1 MRITTALAPE
11 PTATFDDLV
20 TAIAR
25 AADAGFSRVW
35 LPQMP
40 PVAGVASWDALTTLA
55 VVGTQVPGV
64 ELGTGVVIAYP
75 QHPLALARQ
84 ALTVSAAVGGRLTLG
99 VGVGHAQFIEAMGYD
114 YDRPVAY
121 LREYLQILI
130 PALAGHPVEH
140 HGAQLTA
147 VGQVDAAGA
156 PAPPIVLAALG
167 PRMLD
172 LAGELADGTVTS
184 WAGPRALEEH
194 IIPRISAAAA
204 RADRSSPAVIA
215 GLPVLVTSDV
225 DSARELVAATFAI
238 ADGAPAYRAVL
249 DREGVASVADVCL
262 IGDEDAVAGHLK
274 RFADIGVTEFV
285 GSAMGDPATI
295 ERTTKLLTTLAA

>member
-1 MRITTALAPE
+1 MRITTAIAPD
-11 PTATFDDLV
+11 PTGTFDDLV
-20 TAIAR
+20 TAITN
-25 AADAGFSRVW
+25 AADAGFTRVW

-55 VVGTQVPGV
+55 VVGARVPDV

-99 VGVGHAQFIEAMGYD
+99 IGVGHAQFIEAMGYD
-114 YDRPVAY
+114 YDKPAAY

-130 PALAGHPVEH
+130 PALAGQTVEH
-140 HGAQLTA
+140 HGARLTA
-147 VGQVDAAGA
+147 VGQVDATGA
-156 PAPPIVLAALG
+156 LPPPIVLAALG

-194 IIPRISAAAA
+194 IIPRITKAAAQA
-204 RADRSSPAVIA
+204 GRPSPGVIA
-215 GLPVLVTSDV
+215 GLPVIVTSDS
-225 DSARELVAATFAI
+225 DSARALVATDFAI
-238 ADGAPAYRAVL
+238 ADGAPAYRAIL

-262 IGDEDAVAGHLK
+262 IGDEDTVASQLR

-285 GSAMGDPATI
+285 GSPLGDPATSQ
-295 ERTTKLLTTLAA
+295 RTTELLTALAA